1 MIRYIAQ
8 RLAAGAGALLVVSFL
23 VFWLGTLIPGD
34 LVTVLVGSEG
44 ATQQQYRDLRQRL
57 GLNDPVPIQFAH
69 WLGSVLRGDFGKSPI
84 TGRYVA
90 DEIARQFP
98 VSLELAAL
106 GLTGSILLGIP
117 VGVIAAARAN
127 QTVDLALRSG
137 FLVAFS
143 IPPFVAGIL
152 LVLAGALYLRPLYQ
166 ATFVPITGDLLG
178 NLRSM
183 TLPVV
188 SVAVP
193 LAAVTAQM
201 TRAALLEALSEPYV
215 AVARAKGLA
224 ERRVLYVHALK
235 NALVPVVTLQGY
247 LFGSLIGGLIVTEQ
261 VFNLQGLGRGLLM
274 AISRRDYPLVVAG
287 TLVVAIAYTLAN
299 LMVDVLNPLLDP
311 TQRP

>member
-127 QTVDLALRSG
+127 HAVDLALRSG

-166 ATFVPITGDLLG
+166 ATFVPITSDLLG

-287 TLVVAIAYTLAN
+287 ALVVATAYILAN